1 MDKSS
6 ARHELQFKRAAM
18 PQEQVINNSKLIVQH
33 ILDSELYKKA
43 NIIMGYLSFGKE
55 ASIDLALQQ
64 ALVDGKIVC
73 VPQVV
78 YGSNF
83 MQAVRI
89 TGMKEFCLDKFG
101 IRTPMEPYEVIRPQT
116 LNLVLVPGVGFTKR
130 GERMGMGKGYY
141 DQFLPQATQA
151 ALVGVAHSL
160 QVAAAIPTDEYD
172 ITMQYLVTERLLMAC
187 DKILE

>member
-1 MDKSS
+1 M
-6 ARHELQFKRAAM
+6 QFKRAAM
-18 PQEQVINNSKLIVQH
+18 PQEQVINNSRLIVQH

-55 ASIDLALQQ
+55 VSIDLVLQQ
-64 ALVDGKIVC
+64 ALADGKIVC

-89 TGMKEFCLDKFG
+89 TGLKEFCLDKFG

-116 LNLVLVPGVGFTKR
+116 LNLILVPGVGFTKC
-130 GERMGMGKGYY
+130 GARMGMGKGYY

-151 ALVGVAHSL
+151 AIVGVSHSL
-160 QVAAAIPTDEYD
+160 QVAVAIPTDEYD
-172 ITMQYLVTERLLMAC
+172 ITMQYLVTERLLLAC
-187 DKILE
+187 DKIL